1 MRLLSRRLI
10 FGGALVVAGLVPL
23 ATASAQT
30 DPTPPETAAPTETAV
45 PAEGGVPESPPNVPV
60 TTVAVIESTTPR
72 TTTTLVPCEKTADL
86 AVIFVGRPVVRTG
99 NIVSFNVDS
108 VVQGDLKGD
117 TTTVKFPLDDR
128 FIFDGKPY
136 RVAASFDAESATL
149 VSKVR
154 PPRNTPAHCL
164 ALDNVFTE
172 HADGTPI
179 DTGIFS
185 GMSGNWK
192 KVPLALL
199 EPLGVA
205 IGALFVLVIL
215 KHSFGWLFRRAFN
228 FVVRRLSGSRRPH
241 SADL

>member
-1 MRLLSRRLI
+1 MRLLSRRLV
-10 FGGALVVAGLVPL
+10 FGGALVFAGLMPL

-30 DPTPPETAAPTETAV
+30 DPTPPETAAPTET
-45 PAEGGVPESPPNVPV
+45 GVPESPPPAPV
-60 TTVAVIESTTPR
+60 TTVAIVESTTPR

-136 RVAASFDAESATL
+136 RVAASFDAESGTL

-154 PPRNTPAHCL
+154 PPRNTPVHCL
-164 ALDNVFTE
+164 ALDKVFTE

-179 DTGIFS
+179 ETGIFS

-199 EPLGVA
+199 EPLGVV
-205 IGALFVLVIL
+205 IGVLFVLVIL
-215 KHSFGWLFRRAFN
+215 KHSFGWIFRRIFDRA
-228 FVVRRLSGSRRPH
+228 VRRVSRSRRPH